1 MNFQEL
7 IDQLLA
13 NSWRAGILIAAL
25 FAFRGVLRRFLDARV
40 IYWFWVIVAVRLLL
54 PFDVPVSVSAARYL
68 PPAPWT
74 YTGDFDTVPS
84 VSASVPVV
92 PGSVAPPAAASLRE
106 ILLNEKTLAIVW
118 TAGVATVL
126 LAYFWASLSFRR
138 QLSRSGRRAGKR
150 TEQAVSSC
158 SRAMGLNP
166 IPVMEMDALSGPALF
181 GVWRPRLLFPLGLAD
196 QLSDEELRLV
206 VLHELGHLKRRDL
219 FLQGLL
225 VVSQAVHWF
234 NPLVWLAGRLARED
248 RELACDEF
256 VMAHTSHSGGH
267 AYAKTL
273 LRVLGL
279 SRPGRPMLPAVGIL
293 ETKNQIK
300 QRIIMITK
308 YQSTNARRI
317 MLGAASILAVSA
329 GLLMVNAAESG
340 SNASAAAAAASGAP
354 KGWVQNGS
362 DPKAYEVGI
371 DSTQPYKKPVS
382 VYVKSLGPKTS
393 EDKYKFGGMMQMCRA
408 DSFRGKRLKFTGYV
422 KTLDVAGTANLW
434 FRVDGE
440 NGKILAFDNMS
451 DRPIKGTTDWKEYSV
466 VLDVPE
472 TATALAYG
480 IFVSG
485 SGAGTAWLNDVQLIE
500 VGSGVKSTNMED
512 TNTYPL
518 NKVPDAPQNLDFSNG
533 KSSDA
538 DTKDSKSQKTSRI
551 TSNADVLARVNDV
564 AINIDQ
570 VNSVVGKKENEIRQ
584 KFTGEERDRQI
595 AEARKQALTDLINRE
610 LILQEF
616 EQRGLFI
623 DQKIFDDRISEI
635 AKNEFGGDKA
645 ALRAA
650 VEKQGFSWEQFMKW
664 EREKIII
671 AAMRELNTRGE
682 TEKKAR
688 EAKEEKWLQSL
699 RDKASI
705 QFLAE
710 R

>member
-40 IYWFWVIVAVRLLL
+40 IYWFWVLVALRLLL
-54 PFDVPVSVSAARYL
+54 PFDVPVSVTAARYL

-74 YTGDFDTVPS
+74 YTGDFDAVPS
-84 VSASVPVV
+84 VSTSAPVV

-118 TAGVATVL
+118 AAGVATVL

-166 IPVMEMDALSGPALF
+166 ITVLEMDALSGPALF

-256 VMAHTSHSGGH
+256 VMAHTSHSGSH

-300 QRIIMITK
+300 QRILMITK

-329 GLLMVNAAESG
+329 GLLIVNAAESG
-340 SNASAAAAAASGAP
+340 SNASTPAAAAATETAAP
-354 KGWVQNGS
+354 AMPNKISITPKNKNTFKNGDGIEIKEVLGSVPNFQVGGTYRVKG
-362 DPKAYEVGI
+362 I
-371 DSTQPYKKPVS
+371 
-382 VYVKSLGPKTS
+382 
-393 EDKYKFGGMMQMCRA
+393 CRQQ
-408 DSFRGKRLKFTGYV
+408 
-422 KTLDVAGTANLW
+422 TLDSA
-434 FRVDGE
+434 
-440 NGKILAFDNMS
+440 
-451 DRPIKGTTDWKEYSV
+451 
-466 VLDVPE
+466 
-472 TATALAYG
+472 
-480 IFVSG
+480 
-485 SGAGTAWLNDVQLIE
+485 QLYM
-500 VGSGVKSTNMED
+500 GNTVKSTGEGD
-512 TNTYPL
+512 FG
-518 NKVPDAPQNLDFSNG
+518 QNAIIPVGATWLY
-533 KSSDA
+533 KLL
-538 DTKDSKSQKTSRI
+538 SKGST
-551 TSNADVLARVNDV
+551 
-564 AINIDQ
+564 
-570 VNSVVGKKENEIRQ
+570 
-584 KFTGEERDRQI
+584 
-595 AEARKQALTDLINRE
+595 
-610 LILQEF
+610 EF
-616 EQRGLFI
+616 EYVFKLLRPGTLHITIYDGGGNAYAGI
-623 DQKIFDDRISEI
+623 DLGKIMAGDAGNVSESSTI
-635 AKNEFGGDKA
+635 KL
-645 ALRAA
+645 ALCPVQPPKSRT
-650 VEKQGFSWEQFMKW
+650 V
-664 EREKIII
+664 I
-671 AAMRELNTRGE
+671 
-682 TEKKAR
+682 
-688 EAKEEKWLQSL
+688 
-699 RDKASI
+699 
-705 QFLAE
+705 
-710 R
+710 

>member
-40 IYWFWVIVAVRLLL
+40 IYLFWVLVALRLLL
-54 PFDVPVSVSAARYL
+54 PFDVPVSVTAARYL

-74 YTGDFDTVPS
+74 YTGDFDAVPS
-84 VSASVPVV
+84 VSASAPVV
-92 PGSVAPPAAASLRE
+92 PNSVAPPAADSLRE

-118 TAGVATVL
+118 AAGMATVL

-166 IPVMEMDALSGPALF
+166 IPVLEMEALSGPALF

-256 VMAHTSHSGGH
+256 VMAHTSHSGSH

-279 SRPGRPMLPAVGIL
+279 SRPGRSMLPAVGIL

-308 YQSTNARRI
+308 YQSTNARRLV
-317 MLGAASILAVSA
+317 LGAASILAVSA

-340 SNASAAAAAASGAP
+340 SNASTPTPAASSSGAP
-354 KGWVQNGS
+354 KGWWKNGNK
-362 DPKAYEVGI
+362 PEAYDVGI

-382 VYVKSLGPKTS
+382 VYVKSLDTKTT
-393 EDKYKFGGMMQMCRA
+393 EGNFGGMMQMCRA
-408 DSFRGKRLKFTGYV
+408 ESFRGKRLKFTGYV
-422 KTLDVAGTANLW
+422 KTLDVVGTANLW
-434 FRVDGE
+434 FRVDGDS
-440 NGKILAFDNMS
+440 GKLLAFDNMK
-451 DRPIKGTTDWKEYSV
+451 DRPIKGTSDWKEYSV

-472 TATALAYG
+472 GATALAYG
-480 IFVSG
+480 IFISG
-485 SGAGTAWLNDVQLIE
+485 SGMAWLNDVQLIE
-500 VGSGVKSTNMED
+500 VGSSVKSTNMED
-512 TNTYPL
+512 ATNL
-518 NKVPDAPQNLDFSNG
+518 PDAPQNLDFSNG
-533 KSSDA
+533 K
-538 DTKDSKSQKTSRI
+538 
-551 TSNADVLARVNDV
+551 
-564 AINIDQ
+564 
-570 VNSVVGKKENEIRQ
+570 
-584 KFTGEERDRQI
+584 
-595 AEARKQALTDLINRE
+595 
-610 LILQEF
+610 
-616 EQRGLFI
+616 
-623 DQKIFDDRISEI
+623 
-635 AKNEFGGDKA
+635 
-645 ALRAA
+645 
-650 VEKQGFSWEQFMKW
+650 
-664 EREKIII
+664 
-671 AAMRELNTRGE
+671 
-682 TEKKAR
+682 
-688 EAKEEKWLQSL
+688 
-699 RDKASI
+699 
-705 QFLAE
+705 
-710 R
+710 

>member
-13 NSWRAGILIAAL
+13 NSWRAAILIAAL

-40 IYWFWVIVAVRLLL
+40 IYLFWVLVALRLLL
-54 PFDVPVSVSAARYL
+54 PFDVPVSVTAARYL

-74 YTGDFDTVPS
+74 SAMDFDTVPF
-84 VSASVPVV
+84 VSASAPVV
-92 PGSVAPPAAASLRE
+92 PNSVAPPAAASLRE

-118 TAGVATVL
+118 AAGVATVL

-166 IPVMEMDALSGPALF
+166 IPVLEMDALSGPALF

-219 FLQGLL
+219 LLQGLL

-256 VMAHTSHSGGH
+256 VMAHTSHSGSH

-279 SRPGRPMLPAVGIL
+279 SRPGRSMLPAVGIL

-308 YQSTNARRI
+308 YQSTNARRL
-317 MLGAASILAVSA
+317 MLGTASILAVSA
-329 GLLMVNAAESG
+329 GLLMVNAADNG
-340 SNASAAAAAASGAP
+340 SNASAPAAASSGAP
-354 KGWVQNGS
+354 KGWWKNGTK
-362 DPKAYEVGI
+362 PEAYDVGI
-371 DSTQPYKKPVS
+371 DPTQPYKQPIS
-382 VYVKSLGPKTS
+382 VYVKSLDPKIV
-393 EDKYKFGGMMQMCRA
+393 EGNFGGMMQMCRA
-408 DSFRGKRLKFTGYV
+408 ESFRGKRLKLTGFI
-422 KTLDVAGTANLW
+422 KTLDVVGTANLW

-440 NGKILAFDNMS
+440 VGKMLAFDNMS
-451 DRPIKGTTDWKEYSV
+451 ERPIKGTTDWREYSV

-472 TATALAYG
+472 NANALAYG
-480 IFVSG
+480 IFIA
-485 SGAGTAWLNDVQLIE
+485 GAGMAWLNDVQLIE
-500 VGSGVKSTNMED
+500 VDSDVKSTNMED
-512 TNTYPL
+512 VTSPQ
-518 NKVPDAPQNLDFSNG
+518 NKLPDAPQNLDFSNG

-538 DTKDSKSQKTSRI
+538 DTDNSESRKPQP
-551 TSNADVLARVNDV
+551 SNAGVLARVNDV
-564 AINIDQ
+564 AITIDQ
-570 VNSVVGKKENEIRQ
+570 VDSVAGKRENEIRQ
-584 KFTGEERDRQI
+584 KFTGEERERQI
-595 AEARKQALTDLINRE
+595 AAVRKQALEDLINRE
-610 LILQEF
+610 LVLQEF
-616 EQRGLFI
+616 RSRGYSITEQPVDYLI
-623 DQKIFDDRISEI
+623 DETIRT
-635 AKNEFGGDKA
+635 EFSGNRA
-645 ALRAA
+645 SFLTSFTSVRLR
-650 VEKQGFSWEQFMKW
+650 E
-664 EREKIII
+664 
-671 AAMRELNTRGE
+671 
-682 TEKKAR
+682 
-688 EAKEEKWLQSL
+688 
-699 RDKASI
+699 
-705 QFLAE
+705 
-710 R
+710 

>member
-40 IYWFWVIVAVRLLL
+40 IYWFWVLVALRLLL

-68 PPAPWT
+68 PLAPWT
-74 YTGDFDTVPS
+74 YAGDFDAGPS
-84 VSASVPVV
+84 VSTSEPVESN
-92 PGSVAPPAAASLRE
+92 SVAPPAAASLRE

-118 TAGVATVL
+118 SAGVATVL

-166 IPVMEMDALSGPALF
+166 IPVLEMDALSGPALF

-256 VMAHTSHSGGH
+256 VMAHTSHSGSH

-340 SNASAAAAAASGAP
+340 SNASTPAAAAATGTAAP
-354 KGWVQNGS
+354 AMPNKISITPKDKNTFKNGDGIEIKEVLGSVPNFQVGGTYRVKG
-362 DPKAYEVGI
+362 I
-371 DSTQPYKKPVS
+371 
-382 VYVKSLGPKTS
+382 
-393 EDKYKFGGMMQMCRA
+393 CRQQ
-408 DSFRGKRLKFTGYV
+408 
-422 KTLDVAGTANLW
+422 TLDSA
-434 FRVDGE
+434 
-440 NGKILAFDNMS
+440 
-451 DRPIKGTTDWKEYSV
+451 
-466 VLDVPE
+466 
-472 TATALAYG
+472 
-480 IFVSG
+480 
-485 SGAGTAWLNDVQLIE
+485 QLYM
-500 VGSGVKSTNMED
+500 GNTVKSTGEGDFGQNAIIPVGATWLYTLLSKGSTEFEYVFKLLRPGTLHITIYD
-512 TNTYPL
+512 GGGTAYTGIDLGAVRQQTQEANTD
-518 NKVPDAPQNLDFSNG
+518 N
-533 KSSDA
+533 
-538 DTKDSKSQKTSRI
+538 SKSQKTTAM
-551 TSNADVLARVNDV
+551 TSNSEVLRPVF
-564 AINIDQ
+564 IS
-570 VNSVVGKKENEIRQ
+570 SVYWWDTLPRDDWRRSSGNESCAWRDTSGKKHLLLHADFPSGKMTVDEVSA
-584 KFTGEERDRQI
+584 F
-595 AEARKQALTDLINRE
+595 LHSTDLEFFLVHGVDRFPVRVSADSVWRGRNVNGFE
-610 LILQEF
+610 L
-616 EQRGLFI
+616 
-623 DQKIFDDRISEI
+623 EI
-635 AKNEFGGDKA
+635 VLEPETFA
-645 ALRAA
+645 ALNPGQTYALEPRNATGWTISPA
-650 VEKQGFSWEQFMKW
+650 VSVTLPK
-664 EREKIII
+664 
-671 AAMRELNTRGE
+671 TPPP
-682 TEKKAR
+682 TPAR
-688 EAKEEKWLQSL
+688 
-699 RDKASI
+699 
-705 QFLAE
+705 
-710 R
+710 

>member
-1 MNFQEL
+1 
-7 IDQLLA
+7 
-13 NSWRAGILIAAL
+13 
-25 FAFRGVLRRFLDARV
+25 V
-40 IYWFWVIVAVRLLL
+40 IYLFWVLVALRLLL
-54 PFDVPVSVSAARYL
+54 PFDVPVSVTAARYL

-74 YTGDFDTVPS
+74 YTGDFDAVPS
-84 VSASVPVV
+84 VSASAPVV
-92 PGSVAPPAAASLRE
+92 PNSVAPPAAASLRE

-118 TAGVATVL
+118 AAGVATVL

-166 IPVMEMDALSGPALF
+166 IPVLEMDALSGPALF

-219 FLQGLL
+219 LLQGLL
-225 VVSQAVHWF
+225 VLSQAVHWF

-279 SRPGRPMLPAVGIL
+279 SRPGRSMLPAVGIL

-308 YQSTNARRI
+308 YQSTNARRL
-317 MLGAASILAVSA
+317 MLGTASILAVSA

-340 SNASAAAAAASGAP
+340 SNASAAADASSGAP
-354 KGWVQNGS
+354 EGWWKNGS
-362 DPKAYEVGI
+362 APAAYDVGI

-382 VYVKSLGPKTS
+382 VYVKSLDPKAS
-393 EDKYKFGGMMQMCRA
+393 EGKFGGMMQMCNA
-408 DSFRGKRLKFTGYV
+408 ESFRGKRLKFTGYV
-422 KTLDVAGTANLW
+422 KTRDVVGTANLWFRVDGENEQLLAFDNMQDRPIKGTTDWKEYSVVLNVPETATALAYGIFISGAGMAWLNDVQMIEVGSDVKSTNIADLSTSPQNKLPDAPQNLDFSVTESGFNASAPASASSSAPKGWWKNGSNSEAYDVGIDSTQPYKKPVTVYVKSLDPKASEGKFGGMMQMCRAESFRGKRLKFTGYVKTRDVAGTANLW

-440 NGKILAFDNMS
+440 NGQLLAFDNMS

-485 SGAGTAWLNDVQLIE
+485 AGTAWLNDVQLIE
-500 VGSGVKSTNMED
+500 VGSGVKSTA
-512 TNTYPL
+512 TKL
-518 NKVPDAPQNLDFSNG
+518 PDAPQNLDFSNG
-533 KSSDA
+533 K
-538 DTKDSKSQKTSRI
+538 
-551 TSNADVLARVNDV
+551 
-564 AINIDQ
+564 
-570 VNSVVGKKENEIRQ
+570 
-584 KFTGEERDRQI
+584 
-595 AEARKQALTDLINRE
+595 
-610 LILQEF
+610 
-616 EQRGLFI
+616 
-623 DQKIFDDRISEI
+623 
-635 AKNEFGGDKA
+635 
-645 ALRAA
+645 
-650 VEKQGFSWEQFMKW
+650 
-664 EREKIII
+664 
-671 AAMRELNTRGE
+671 
-682 TEKKAR
+682 
-688 EAKEEKWLQSL
+688 
-699 RDKASI
+699 
-705 QFLAE
+705 
-710 R
+710 

>member
-54 PFDVPVSVSAARYL
+54 PFDVPVSVTAARYL

-74 YTGDFDTVPS
+74 SAMDFDTAPS
-84 VSASVPVV
+84 VSASAPVV
-92 PGSVAPPAAASLRE
+92 PNSVAPPAAASLRE
-106 ILLNEKTLAIVW
+106 ILLNEKTLAMVW
-118 TAGVATVL
+118 AAGAATVL
-126 LAYFWASLSFRR
+126 LTYFWASLSFRR

-150 TEQAVSSC
+150 TEQAVSDC
-158 SRAMGLNP
+158 SRTMGLKP
-166 IPVMEMDALSGPALF
+166 IPVFEMDALSGPALF

-219 FLQGLL
+219 LLQGLL

-256 VMAHTSHSGGH
+256 VMAHTSHSGSH

-279 SRPGRPMLPAVGIL
+279 SRPGRSMLPAVGIL

-340 SNASAAAAAASGAP
+340 SNASTPAAASSGAP

-362 DPKAYEVGI
+362 DPKASKAYEVGI

-408 DSFRGKRLKFTGYV
+408 ESFRGKRLKFTGYV

-512 TNTYPL
+512 ANTYPL
-518 NKVPDAPQNLDFSNG
+518 NKVPDAPQNLDFSSG
-533 KSSDA
+533 KTSDA
-538 DTKDSKSQKTSRI
+538 GLDNSKSRKTTEM
-551 TSNADVLARVNDV
+551 TSKSEVLARVNEV
-564 AINIDQ
+564 AITVDQ
-570 VNSVVGKKENEIRQ
+570 VNSVAGKRENEIRQ
-584 KFTGEERDRQI
+584 KFTGEERERQI
-595 AEARKQALTDLINRE
+595 AEARKQALSDLINRQLLLQDFRSHGYSVTDQPVDY
-610 LILQEF
+610 LIDETIRTEF
-616 EQRGLFI
+616 SG
-623 DQKIFDDRISEI
+623 
-635 AKNEFGGDKA
+635 N
-645 ALRAA
+645 RASFLTSL
-650 VEKQGFSWEQFMKW
+650 EKQGYTLDAYKEILRDQI
-664 EREKIII
+664 RVQ
-671 AAMRELNTRGE
+671 AMRQSIEKDTQDVQQREQKLNEWLASAR
-682 TEKKAR
+682 KKA
-688 EAKEEKWLQSL
+688 A
-699 RDKASI
+699 I
-705 QFLAE
+705 TMY
-710 R
+710 

>member
-13 NSWRAGILIAAL
+13 NSWRAAILIAAL
-25 FAFRGVLRRFLDARV
+25 FAVRGVLRRFLDARV
-40 IYWFWVIVAVRLLL
+40 IYWFWVLVALRLLL

-74 YTGDFDTVPS
+74 YAGDFDTVPS
-84 VSASVPVV
+84 VSTSAPVV
-92 PGSVAPPAAASLRE
+92 PGSVDPPAAASLRE

-118 TAGVATVL
+118 AVGVATVL

-166 IPVMEMDALSGPALF
+166 IPVLEMDALSGPALF

-308 YQSTNARRI
+308 YQSTNARRL

-329 GLLMVNAAESG
+329 GLLMVNAAESS

-408 DSFRGKRLKFTGYV
+408 ESFRGKRLKFTGYV

-500 VGSGVKSTNMED
+500 VGSGVKSTNMEAA
-512 TNTYPL
+512 NTYPL
-518 NKVPDAPQNLDFSNG
+518 NKVPDAPQNLDFSSG

-538 DTKDSKSQKTSRI
+538 DPKNSKSQKTTEM
-551 TSNADVLARVNDV
+551 TSKSEVLARVNDV
-564 AINIDQ
+564 AITIDQ
-570 VNSVVGKKENEIRQ
+570 VNSVAGKRENEIRQ
-584 KFTGEERDRQI
+584 KFMGEERDRQI
-595 AEARKQALTDLINRE
+595 AEARKQALNDLINRE
-610 LILQEF
+610 LLLQDFKSHGYSITEQPVDYLIDETIRTEF
-616 EQRGLFI
+616 
-623 DQKIFDDRISEI
+623 SW
-635 AKNEFGGDKA
+635 N
-645 ALRAA
+645 RASFLTSL
-650 VEKQGFSWEQFMKW
+650 EKQGYTLDAYKEILRDQIRVQTMRQSIEKDTQDAQQREQK
-664 EREKIII
+664 
-671 AAMRELNTRGE
+671 LNEWFASAR
-682 TEKKAR
+682 KKA
-688 EAKEEKWLQSL
+688 A
-699 RDKASI
+699 I
-705 QFLAE
+705 TIY
-710 R
+710 

>member
-74 YTGDFDTVPS
+74 YAGDFDMVPS
-84 VSASVPVV
+84 VSTSAPLV

-106 ILLNEKTLAIVW
+106 ILLNEKMLAIVW
-118 TAGVATVL
+118 AAGVATVL

-181 GVWRPRLLFPLGLAD
+181 GVWRPRLLFPVGLAE

-300 QRIIMITK
+300 QRILMITK
-308 YQSTNARRI
+308 YQSTNARRLL
-317 MLGAASILAVSA
+317 LGAASILAVSA

-340 SNASAAAAAASGAP
+340 SNASAPAAASSGAP
-354 KGWVQNGS
+354 KGWWKNGS
-362 DPKAYEVGI
+362 NPKAYDVGI
-371 DSTQPYKKPVS
+371 DPTQPYKQPIS
-382 VYVKSLGPKTS
+382 VYVKSLDPKTS
-393 EDKYKFGGMMQMCRA
+393 EGTFGGMMQMCKA
-408 DSFRGKRLKFTGYV
+408 ESFRGKRLKFTGYV
-422 KTLDVAGTANLW
+422 KTRDVVGTANLW

-440 NGKILAFDNMS
+440 DMKLLQFDNMD
-451 DRPIKGTTDWKEYSV
+451 DRPIKGTTDWKQYSC
-466 VLDVPE
+466 VLEVPE
-472 TATALAYG
+472 KATALAYG
-480 IFVSG
+480 IFIA
-485 SGAGTAWLNDVQLIE
+485 GAGMAWLNDVRLME
-500 VGSGVKSTNMED
+500 VGSDVKSTNMEKAI
-512 TNTYPL
+512 TSQQ
-518 NKVPDAPQNLDFSNG
+518 NKLPDVPQNLDFSNG
-533 KSSDA
+533 K
-538 DTKDSKSQKTSRI
+538 
-551 TSNADVLARVNDV
+551 
-564 AINIDQ
+564 
-570 VNSVVGKKENEIRQ
+570 
-584 KFTGEERDRQI
+584 
-595 AEARKQALTDLINRE
+595 
-610 LILQEF
+610 
-616 EQRGLFI
+616 
-623 DQKIFDDRISEI
+623 
-635 AKNEFGGDKA
+635 
-645 ALRAA
+645 
-650 VEKQGFSWEQFMKW
+650 
-664 EREKIII
+664 
-671 AAMRELNTRGE
+671 
-682 TEKKAR
+682 
-688 EAKEEKWLQSL
+688 
-699 RDKASI
+699 
-705 QFLAE
+705 
-710 R
+710 

>member
-1 MNFQEL
+1 
-7 IDQLLA
+7 
-13 NSWRAGILIAAL
+13 
-25 FAFRGVLRRFLDARV
+25 
-40 IYWFWVIVAVRLLL
+40 
-54 PFDVPVSVSAARYL
+54 
-68 PPAPWT
+68 
-74 YTGDFDTVPS
+74 
-84 VSASVPVV
+84 
-92 PGSVAPPAAASLRE
+92 
-106 ILLNEKTLAIVW
+106 LNEKTLAIVW
-118 TAGVATVL
+118 AAGAATVL
-126 LAYFWASLSFRR
+126 LAYFRASLSFRR
-138 QLSRSGRRAGKR
+138 QFSRSGRRAGKR
-150 TEQAVSSC
+150 TEQAVSDC
-158 SRAMGLNP
+158 SRTMGLKP
-166 IPVMEMDALSGPALF
+166 IPVVEMDALSGPALF

-293 ETKNQIK
+293 ETKNQLK
-300 QRIIMITK
+300 QRIIMITN
-308 YQSTNARRI
+308 YQSTNAWRLV
-317 MLGAASILAVSA
+317 LGAASILAVSA
-329 GLLMVNAAESG
+329 GLLIAAEAGNTS
-340 SNASAAAAAASGAP
+340 ATATPAAATSGAP

-362 DPKAYEVGI
+362 DPKASKAYEVGV

-408 DSFRGKRLKFTGYV
+408 ESFRGKRLKFTGYV

-500 VGSGVKSTNMED
+500 VGSGVKSTNMEAA
-512 TNTYPL
+512 NTYPL
-518 NKVPDAPQNLDFSNG
+518 NKVPDAPQNLDFSSG

-538 DTKDSKSQKTSRI
+538 DTDNSESRKPQP
-551 TSNADVLARVNDV
+551 SNAGVLARVNNL
-564 AINIDQ
+564 AITIDQ
-570 VNSVVGKKENEIRQ
+570 VDSVAGKRENEIRQ
-584 KFTGEERDRQI
+584 KFTGVERERQI
-595 AEARKQALTDLINRE
+595 AEARKQALEDLINRE
-610 LILQEF
+610 LLLQEF
-616 EQRGLFI
+616 RSR
-623 DQKIFDDRISEI
+623 DYSISEKTI
-635 AKNEFGGDKA
+635 DDHIQDVIETHFSGN
-645 ALRAA
+645 RAA
-650 VEKQGFSWEQFMKW
+650 FLSQLEGHGYTLETFKEV
-664 EREKIII
+664 EREKIRVQ
-671 AAMRELNTRGE
+671 AMRQSIVKDTQDVQQREQKLNEWFASAR
-682 TEKKAR
+682 KKA
-688 EAKEEKWLQSL
+688 A
-699 RDKASI
+699 I
-705 QFLAE
+705 TMY
-710 R
+710 

>member
-54 PFDVPVSVSAARYL
+54 PFDVPVSVTAARYL

-84 VSASVPVV
+84 VSTSAPLV

-118 TAGVATVL
+118 PAGVATVL

-166 IPVMEMDALSGPALF
+166 IPVLEMDALSGPALF
-181 GVWRPRLLFPLGLAD
+181 GVWRPRLLFPLGLAE

-340 SNASAAAAAASGAP
+340 SNASTPAAASSGAP
-354 KGWVQNGS
+354 KGWWKNGS
-362 DPKAYEVGI
+362 KPEAYDVGVDP
-371 DSTQPYKKPVS
+371 TQPYKQPIS
-382 VYVKSLGPKTS
+382 VYVKSLDPKAS
-393 EDKYKFGGMMQMCRA
+393 EGKFGGMMQMCRA
-408 DSFRGKRLKFTGYV
+408 ESFRGKRLKFTGYV
-422 KTLDVAGTANLW
+422 KTRDVVGTANLW

-440 NGKILAFDNMS
+440 NGQLLAFDNMS

-480 IFVSG
+480 IFI
-485 SGAGTAWLNDVQLIE
+485 SGAGMAWLNDVQLIE
-500 VGSGVKSTNMED
+500 VGSGVKSTA
-512 TNTYPL
+512 TKL
-518 NKVPDAPQNLDFSNG
+518 PDAPQNLDFSNG
-533 KSSDA
+533 K
-538 DTKDSKSQKTSRI
+538 
-551 TSNADVLARVNDV
+551 
-564 AINIDQ
+564 
-570 VNSVVGKKENEIRQ
+570 
-584 KFTGEERDRQI
+584 
-595 AEARKQALTDLINRE
+595 
-610 LILQEF
+610 
-616 EQRGLFI
+616 
-623 DQKIFDDRISEI
+623 
-635 AKNEFGGDKA
+635 
-645 ALRAA
+645 
-650 VEKQGFSWEQFMKW
+650 
-664 EREKIII
+664 
-671 AAMRELNTRGE
+671 
-682 TEKKAR
+682 
-688 EAKEEKWLQSL
+688 
-699 RDKASI
+699 
-705 QFLAE
+705 
-710 R
+710 

>member
-7 IDQLLA
+7 IDQLFA

-68 PPAPWT
+68 PLAPWT
-74 YTGDFDTVPS
+74 YAGDFDAGPS
-84 VSASVPVV
+84 VSTSEPVV

-118 TAGVATVL
+118 AVGVATVL

-166 IPVMEMDALSGPALF
+166 ITVLEMDALSGPALF

-256 VMAHTSHSGGH
+256 VMAHTSHSGSH

-279 SRPGRPMLPAVGIL
+279 SRPGRSMLPAVGIL

-308 YQSTNARRI
+308 YQSTNARRL
-317 MLGAASILAVSA
+317 MLGAASILAVSV

-340 SNASAAAAAASGAP
+340 SNASTPAAAAATETAAPAMPNKISITPKNKNTFKNGDGIEIKEVLGSVPNFQVGGTYRVKGICRQQTLDSAQLYMGNTILVRTGEGDFGQNAIIPVGATSLYPSISKGSTEFEYVFKLLRPGMLHITIYDMENDNAYAGIYLGETFDSDAAKAPGSNNGRNP
-354 KGWVQNGS
+354 KAAIG
-362 DPKAYEVGI
+362 DPKAG
-371 DSTQPYKKPVS
+371 
-382 VYVKSLGPKTS
+382 
-393 EDKYKFGGMMQMCRA
+393 
-408 DSFRGKRLKFTGYV
+408 
-422 KTLDVAGTANLW
+422 
-434 FRVDGE
+434 
-440 NGKILAFDNMS
+440 
-451 DRPIKGTTDWKEYSV
+451 
-466 VLDVPE
+466 
-472 TATALAYG
+472 
-480 IFVSG
+480 
-485 SGAGTAWLNDVQLIE
+485 
-500 VGSGVKSTNMED
+500 
-512 TNTYPL
+512 
-518 NKVPDAPQNLDFSNG
+518 
-533 KSSDA
+533 
-538 DTKDSKSQKTSRI
+538 
-551 TSNADVLARVNDV
+551 
-564 AINIDQ
+564 
-570 VNSVVGKKENEIRQ
+570 
-584 KFTGEERDRQI
+584 
-595 AEARKQALTDLINRE
+595 
-610 LILQEF
+610 
-616 EQRGLFI
+616 
-623 DQKIFDDRISEI
+623 
-635 AKNEFGGDKA
+635 
-645 ALRAA
+645 
-650 VEKQGFSWEQFMKW
+650 
-664 EREKIII
+664 KIII
-671 AAMRELNTRGE
+671 PKINFTDVSVEKALEFLRAKSRELDP
-682 TEKKAR
+682 
-688 EAKEEKWLQSL
+688 EEKGVEITLKDSQKSKDSVIALSMDYMPLFDAVKYVGEAANLDVNWVG
-699 RDKASI
+699 KAIVLTSRSDVKSS
-705 QFLAE
+705 E
-710 R
+710 GSTENSESSKKE

>member
-54 PFDVPVSVSAARYL
+54 PFDVPVSVTAARYL

-74 YTGDFDTVPS
+74 SAMDFDTVPS
-84 VSASVPVV
+84 VSASAPVA
-92 PGSVAPPAAASLRE
+92 PNSVAPPAAASLRA

-118 TAGVATVL
+118 AAGVATVL

-150 TEQAVSSC
+150 TEQAVSDC

-166 IPVMEMDALSGPALF
+166 IPVLEMDALSGPALF

-196 QLSDEELRLV
+196 QLSVEELQLV

-308 YQSTNARRI
+308 YQSTNARRL

-340 SNASAAAAAASGAP
+340 SNTSTPAAAAA
-354 KGWVQNGS
+354 
-362 DPKAYEVGI
+362 
-371 DSTQPYKKPVS
+371 T
-382 VYVKSLGPKTS
+382 
-393 EDKYKFGGMMQMCRA
+393 
-408 DSFRGKRLKFTGYV
+408 
-422 KTLDVAGTANLW
+422 
-434 FRVDGE
+434 
-440 NGKILAFDNMS
+440 
-451 DRPIKGTTDWKEYSV
+451 
-466 VLDVPE
+466 E
-472 TATALAYG
+472 TATPAMPNKISITPKDKNTFKNGDGIEIKEVLGSVPNFQVGGTYRVKGICRQQTLDSAQLYMGNTVKSAGEGDRGQGAIVPVGATSLYKSLPKGSTEFEYVFKLLRPGTLHITIYDMDNKNPDDNAY
-480 IFVSG
+480 
-485 SGAGTAWLNDVQLIE
+485 AGLSLGKIMASD
-500 VGSGVKSTNMED
+500 VGSNAS
-512 TNTYPL
+512 
-518 NKVPDAPQNLDFSNG
+518 AP
-533 KSSDA
+533 A
-538 DTKDSKSQKTSRI
+538 TAM
-551 TSNADVLARVNDV
+551 TSNSEVLAPVF
-564 AINIDQ
+564 IS
-570 VNSVVGKKENEIRQ
+570 SVYWWDTLPRDDWRRSAGNESCAWRDTSGKKHLLLHAD
-584 KFTGEERDRQI
+584 FPSGQI
-595 AEARKQALTDLINRE
+595 TFDEVSAFLHSTDLEFFLVHGADRFPVRVSADSVWRGRNVNGFE
-610 LILQEF
+610 L
-616 EQRGLFI
+616 
-623 DQKIFDDRISEI
+623 EI
-635 AKNEFGGDKA
+635 VLEPETFA
-645 ALRAA
+645 ALNPGQTYALEPRNATGPHWTISPA
-650 VEKQGFSWEQFMKW
+650 VSV
-664 EREKIII
+664 
-671 AAMRELNTRGE
+671 TRPK
-682 TEKKAR
+682 TPPPIPVR
-688 EAKEEKWLQSL
+688 
-699 RDKASI
+699 
-705 QFLAE
+705 
-710 R
+710 